1 MADERHNPMQMQHA
15 EFEALLA
22 DAIDGTLHAAEK
34 DRFQAHAAA
43 CELCAPQYM
52 LALEGRALLRDLPE
66 MEPPAYLLQK
76 VLNVTSEVP
85 ARVRAE
91 EERRGWFAG
100 MRPAFTAIM
109 QPRFGM
115 SFAMAFFSVMLILNV
130 TGVKLGDLRYMDL
143 RPAAVKSSMVRT
155 YYETT
160 GRAQKYYENLRF
172 VYQVQSALRD
182 LRNATNSQDDTPA
195 AQPAAQPQPQQQ
207 KQQKPG
213 DNTSEQQEKQ
223 QKNQRYS
230 LDRSPLQLA
239 AAPAPQPEIR
249 SVLDDRRTA

>member
-1 MADERHNPMQMQHA
+1 MADERHNPIEMQHA

-22 DAIDGTLHAAEK
+22 EAIDGTLHAAESQ
-34 DRFQAHAAA
+34 RFHAHAAA
-43 CELCAPQYM
+43 CELCGPQYA
-52 LALEGRALLRDLPE
+52 LALEGRSLLRDLPE
-66 MEPPAYLLQK
+66 LEPPAYLLQK

-85 ARVRAE
+85 ARVRSE
-91 EERRGWFAG
+91 EARGGWFAG
-100 MRPAFTAIM
+100 VRPVFAAVM

-143 RPAAVKSSMVRT
+143 RPTAVKSSMVRT

-195 AQPAAQPQPQQQ
+195 AQPAAQPQPQQ
-207 KQQKPG
+207 KQKPG

-230 LDRSPLQLA
+230 LDRSPLELA
-239 AAPAPQPEIR
+239 AAPAQHEIVFVR
-249 SVLDDRRTA
+249 DDRRTA